1 MILQCVNELYE
12 LIQTTLWEETE
23 PRINRLVFIGNKE
36 KAERCSYCVSTLQ
49 VLISMRIHC
58 SNPLTHL

>member
-36 KAERCSYCVSTLQ
+36 KGRQREMYIVIVFLHYRY
-49 VLISMRIHC
+49 
-58 SNPLTHL
+58 